1 MNVNGDCI
9 VCTEEQVALV
19 KSCEHEALV
28 CQTCLDKVSSCP
40 VCRARARAPRKRSRI
55 EAALDDEEAALELRL
70 SMSTEQIEH
79 WETNLQQLID
89 AQEQARSALQE
100 RERLIERLLDRIE
113 HQEAERIDL
122 RAQLQT
128 LRQQRLQQQ

>member
-1 MNVNGDCI
+1 
-9 VCTEEQVALV
+9 
-19 KSCEHEALV
+19 
-28 CQTCLDKVSSCP
+28 
-40 VCRARARAPRKRSRI
+40 VCRAPLARAPRKRSRI

-79 WETNLQQLID
+79 WETHLQQLID
-89 AQEQARSALQE
+89 AQEQARSA

-122 RAQLQT
+122 RAQQQT